1 MRRLLLF
8 ALLTTGLPT
17 SAQTPAERSRMAQN
31 VEALTERL
39 GDARGVLDSIASGP
53 DRDSARVAVRE
64 LEARLEAA
72 RDDLAEADDR
82 RAAADEPET
91 TAPRDEAGDRSSAEE
106 NDTTT
111 EPPDTTE
118 ALDVPDDVGGVW
130 YTNPLIYASLA
141 ALLALG
147 GGAYWYAQRRDAS
160 AVRTSV
166 RTSSSRL
173 PPKGHEITEQGIAS
187 GTSPFVTPAQFD
199 ALTRKVEQ
207 QRRELE
213 DLRKWITDDHARR
226 EALRATATLAPVV
239 QAPASVALSP
249 ADAAAEAFADW
260 CRRATPM
267 MSKVD
272 FFANALAE
280 RVPGTAVRAV
290 YRDSYSQAE
299 PVRFDGSGG
308 ASPAEFW
315 LVTVGGE
322 ALVFPQPLN
331 AHQFRDLTRIFEG
344 TATPASLQSVVP
356 ARVRDEGAAFALV
369 APGRVSG

>member
-1 MRRLLLF
+1 MRLLLLLLALPLAASVVVGCGNDAPPSRSLTAVQDSLYAAEVRISTLRSAIERDRTARTDTSRAATESSQRDTRARADSLSNDSLSAIRLAAERDALKAAQQNAGSRRPY
-8 ALLTTGLPT
+8 ALLGIGL
-17 SAQTPAERSRMAQN
+17 
-31 VEALTERL
+31 
-39 GDARGVLDSIASGP
+39 
-53 DRDSARVAVRE
+53 AV
-64 LEARLEAA
+64 
-72 RDDLAEADDR
+72 
-82 RAAADEPET
+82 
-91 TAPRDEAGDRSSAEE
+91 
-106 NDTTT
+106 
-111 EPPDTTE
+111 
-118 ALDVPDDVGGVW
+118 
-130 YTNPLIYASLA
+130 
-141 ALLALG
+141 LLALG
-147 GGAYWYAQRRDAS
+147 AGGYWYTQRRDLP

-173 PPKGHEITEQGIAS
+173 PMTGAERTAQDIAS
-187 GTSPFVTPAQFD
+187 GTATFYATSAQVD
-199 ALTRKVEQ
+199 ALGRQVEG

-213 DLRKWITDDHARR
+213 ELRKWVTEDHTRR
-226 EALRATATLAPVV
+226 EVQRATTMQAPVI
-239 QAPASVALSP
+239 QAPAPVALSP
-249 ADAAAEAFADW
+249 AAAAAAAFADW

-280 RVPGTAVRAV
+280 GLPGTSVRAV
-290 YRDSYSQAE
+290 YRDLNSQAE
-299 PVRFDGSGG
+299 PVRFDGAGG

-344 TATPASLQSVVP
+344 TATPASLASITP